1 MLPSIKGTDWGPGNA
16 ATITVTG
23 KAIKDQI
30 QAGTV
35 KYQIYQSFVKSFT
48 SSGNAPYY
56 TCDNKGCDADEPV
69 ALKWTN
75 ESQQNGAEE
84 DFVLHFQAALPK
96 VVPSTESPN
105 KTPSFRIVVWGEDQR
120 HEPYDFSTTINFKYE
135 EKQPISLSSEL
146 LQVRCQSTDHC
157 LELEIPNGFESPF
170 WRDMGY
176 KYNLKEHPECSYTSC
191 SRSTYPVLQS
201 TKQDVSG
208 YKGVVLKKF
217 GTPQSVFE
225 EHRRIQQSHT
235 TFTVK
240 KKQCKCGMG
249 DVCCP
254 LELEQAAAIVYHHQ
268 GGASVQCVKAL
279 KRTCNLCAANS
290 MCWQACERRNQKY
303 LNKAG
308 CETHR

>member
-1 MLPSIKGTDWGPGNA
+1 MKLAAAASLLATSALGHVTFTGGSVDTNDAYQITSIQSRAFKVDQVTMLPSIKGTDWGPGNA

-30 QAGTV
+30 QAGNV

-120 HEPYDFSTTINFKYE
+120 HEPYDFSTTINLKYE

-176 KYNLKEHPECSYTSC
+176 KY
-191 SRSTYPVLQS
+191 
-201 TKQDVSG
+201 
-208 YKGVVLKKF
+208 KK
-217 GTPQSVFE
+217 
-225 EHRRIQQSHT
+225 
-235 TFTVK
+235 
-240 KKQCKCGMG
+240 
-249 DVCCP
+249 
-254 LELEQAAAIVYHHQ
+254 
-268 GGASVQCVKAL
+268 
-279 KRTCNLCAANS
+279 
-290 MCWQACERRNQKY
+290 
-303 LNKAG
+303 
-308 CETHR
+308 